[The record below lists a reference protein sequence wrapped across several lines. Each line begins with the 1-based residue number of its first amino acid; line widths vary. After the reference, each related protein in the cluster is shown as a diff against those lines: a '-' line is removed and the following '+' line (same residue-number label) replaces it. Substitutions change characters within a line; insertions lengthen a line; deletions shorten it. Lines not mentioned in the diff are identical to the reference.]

1 MNVNKIK
8 MRKLCENLGYIVPKK
23 NVQYQF
29 NKKYDIYKIIW
40 NYNECEFYCVELLKS
55 ITRYKINIYC
65 NEDKKTIY
73 ANSDMLDM
81 FENIDIITKA
91 EKENVKKITD
101 NISKI
106 FLKNIADF

>member
-23 NVQYQF
+23 NVQYKLS
-29 NKKYDIYKIIW
+29 KKYDIYKIIW
-40 NYNECEFYCVELLKS
+40 NDNNYNFYCVELLKS

-73 ANSDMLDM
+73 ANSNMLDM
-81 FENIDIITKA
+81 FESIDIITKT
-91 EKENVKKITD
+91 EKENVKKIAD
-101 NISKI
+101 NMSKI